1 MKYYLACCDN
11 DGRCFGYLKNDK
23 TVSTDPD
30 NEVDQLMAFKRKA
43 DTNEIVM
50 QINMSHMLM
59 PNGYPFRVVA
69 VRG

>member
-1 MKYYLACCDN
+1 MYYLACCN
-11 DGRCFGYLKNDK
+11 NKGECFGFLKKDR

-30 NEVDQLMAFKRKA
+30 NEMKQLMSFKRKG

-59 PNGYPFRVVA
+59 PNGCPYRVVA
-69 VRG
+69 VKG